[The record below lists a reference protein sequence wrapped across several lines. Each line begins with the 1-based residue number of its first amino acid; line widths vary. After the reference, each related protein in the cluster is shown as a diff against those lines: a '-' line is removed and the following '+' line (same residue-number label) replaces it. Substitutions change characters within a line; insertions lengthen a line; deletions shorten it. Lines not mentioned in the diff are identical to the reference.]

1 LIYAFVPARSGSSR
15 LKDKNFLMLENKCL
29 FEWSIDTA
37 NKSTEIQRI
46 IFSSDSDK
54 YIEYA
59 KSIELNKKLIIDK
72 RSSTNANSKTKIYD
86 YLKGDFLKNNVYLKE
101 EDYILMLLPTQPFRK
116 LDDIRKIV
124 ELNKKTKKN
133 IFSARQY
140 DFHVSF
146 AFELQG
152 KNQYKP
158 LFSDSPLLT
167 GSTRSQDQVN
177 YLHPDGSIYLVSV
190 KSLKEKNLKSI
201 YSGALPFKS
210 TSKYHIDIDDEQDF
224 ELARALAKLF

>member
-1 LIYAFVPARSGSSR
+1 LIYGFVPARSGSSR

-224 ELARALAKLF
+224 EFARGLAKLL

>member
-1 LIYAFVPARSGSSR
+1 
-15 LKDKNFLMLENKCL
+15 MLENKCL

-124 ELNKKTKKN
+124 E
-133 IFSARQY
+133 
-140 DFHVSF
+140 
-146 AFELQG
+146 
-152 KNQYKP
+152 
-158 LFSDSPLLT
+158 
-167 GSTRSQDQVN
+167 
-177 YLHPDGSIYLVSV
+177 
-190 KSLKEKNLKSI
+190 
-201 YSGALPFKS
+201 
-210 TSKYHIDIDDEQDF
+210 
-224 ELARALAKLF
+224 